1 VLPRLAISAGLG
13 GAIGFERELRER
25 RAGLRTHLVVCVGS
39 ALFTLVSAYGFE
51 DFFTAHGT
59 TAPAI
64 VAGVAEIDG
73 VLEVR
78 WTE

>member
-1 VLPRLAISAGLG
+1 MTQEGDRRSVAADVELG
-13 GAIGFERELRER
+13 VGA
-25 RAGLRTHLVVCVGS
+25 
-39 ALFTLVSAYGFE
+39 
-51 DFFTAHGT
+51 
-59 TAPAI
+59 APAI

>member
-1 VLPRLAISAGLG
+1 MDV
-13 GAIGFERELRER
+13 
-25 RAGLRTHLVVCVGS
+25 
-39 ALFTLVSAYGFE
+39 AL
-51 DFFTAHGT
+51 HGT